1 MGLSFSLWKHLHL
14 GISASLNVLP
24 GDLRTV
30 YAGPWRNILHAK
42 IRQRPGSK
50 NKNVWE
56 RLALPHVKVDIGF
69 DYRVIAGQIMVRIT
83 IKAIK
88 STNRVMSDRKN
99 PTRPITPLLRA
110 RRVTIPIETPLDT
123 SLRAVSVS
131 YTHLTLPTNR
141 EV

>member
-1 MGLSFSLWKHLHL
+1 VSSEREDRVSDRGIAVGVLNSNAGGCSAVGVSICTASVGTVLVGSGVEVGLRS
-14 GISASLNVLP
+14 
-24 GDLRTV
+24 T
-30 YAGPWRNILHAK
+30 
-42 IRQRPGSK
+42 
-50 NKNVWE
+50 
-56 RLALPHVKVDIGF
+56 VDIGF

-123 SLRAVSVS
+123 SLRAVCC
-131 YTHLTLPTNR
+131 P
-141 EV
+141 